1 MLDQLKGQS
10 DMFRSRLVL
19 SLLIAAELSI
29 GCGGPP
35 PRPVRPMR
43 PEMETSDAASTP
55 TPDSGLS
62 TTSSKPDA
70 VKNEHDMPIRPVEL
84 IETDWAGLQSLIEQ
98 QKGKIVV
105 VDVWSTACEPCMKE
119 FPFLIAL
126 HQRFLND
133 VTAISFDV
141 DYAGIKSKPPSY
153 YRERVL
159 KFLGSQIENSV
170 LHRMCTTAAEDLF
183 DAIKLDSIPAVYVYG
198 RDGTLLK
205 RFDGSSGESEG
216 VSYEKQVI
224 PLVGDLVQR
233 DPAK

>member
-1 MLDQLKGQS
+1 
-10 DMFRSRLVL
+10 MFRSRLVWG
-19 SLLIAAELSI
+19 LLIAAEISV

-43 PEMETSDAASTP
+43 PDMETTDAASTLA
-55 TPDSGLS
+55 PDAVVSA
-62 TTSSKPDA
+62 TSSKPDP
-70 VKNEHDMPIRPVEL
+70 VEKEHDIPVRPVEL
-84 IETDWAGLQSLIEQ
+84 IESDWAGLQSLVEQ

-119 FPFLIAL
+119 FPFLIGL
-126 HQRFLND
+126 HQRFPND

-141 DYAGIKSKPPSY
+141 DYAGIKNKPPTY
-153 YRERVL
+153 YRERVV

-198 RDGTLLK
+198 RDGALLK

-224 PLVGDLVQR
+224 PFVGDLVQR

>member
-1 MLDQLKGQS
+1 
-10 DMFRSRLVL
+10 MFRSRCVWG
-19 SLLIAAELSI
+19 LLIAAELSV

-43 PEMETSDAASTP
+43 PEIETSEAASTP
-55 TPDSGLS
+55 APSAS
-62 TTSSKPDA
+62 VTSSDSDRAEKAGDTSTRS
-70 VKNEHDMPIRPVEL
+70 VDL
-84 IETDWAGLQSLIEQ
+84 IELDWKGLQSLIESH
-98 QKGKIVV
+98 KGKIVV

-119 FPFLIAL
+119 FPHLINL
-126 HQRFLND
+126 HQRFPND

-141 DYAGIKSKPPSY
+141 DYAGIKNKPPTY

-198 RDGTLLK
+198 RDGALLK
-205 RFDGSSGESEG
+205 RFDGSTGESEG

-224 PLVGDLVQR
+224 PFVGDLVQR
-233 DPAK
+233 DPAN